1 MLRFDRLAKEN
12 EQIFDIRPL
21 ADRTRQW
28 RILAMESTTVIRFG
42 DRQARETRI
51 SRAMDARRR
60 LADLEER
67 PDRSSGRA
75 WINGLEVGGTDRR
88 FQHLSVFHD

>member
-1 MLRFDRLAKEN
+1 
-12 EQIFDIRPL
+12 
-21 ADRTRQW
+21 
-28 RILAMESTTVIRFG
+28 MESTTVIRFG

-60 LADLEER
+60 LADVEEPSGR
-67 PDRSSGRA
+67 APGRA

-88 FQHLSVFHD
+88 FAHLTVFHD